1 MVDML
6 SEFWQDYYED
16 NPLASSTKAD
26 GTVQFEDTGDPLIDK
41 WETELANGKIP
52 DYLEGFDDVQRQR
65 LNHLR
70 KHGKT
75 RHGHLV
81 KPPATL
87 KGAADTVTEQALDQ
101 GLDDPTNKPFYPLR
115 FKDQ

>member
-1 MVDML
+1 MVDL
-6 SEFWQDYYED
+6 LTEFWEDYYYD
-16 NPLASSTKAD
+16 NPLAASTKAD

-52 DYLEGFDDVQRQR
+52 DYLEAFSDAERER
-65 LNHLR
+65 LNNLR
-70 KHGKT
+70 KHGRT

-87 KGAADTVTEQALDQ
+87 KGAADSVSQQALDQ
-101 GLDDPTNKPFYPLR
+101 GLVDPTKKPFYPLR
-115 FKDQ
+115 FKGD